1 MDLPVRCHPCQPPD
15 CSVTS
20 VMAAHRLALWLFMV
34 CIAGTAWSQGTDLNF
49 VLNDVDHVLMAPHRN
64 PDAIPP
70 GFEIRLNAEER
81 GDSLWLISAVQLPY
95 GGYIISATCTFDYL
109 GKFQV
114 QWTDTAAVRNTGW
127 REEPAAELA
136 MEPFEAQLVPMLLK
150 DTKVTTRLS
159 IEPGMAAASGELFMV
174 LEPQCVPYRL
184 PFTMTRSESGWSVI
198 QGRLVSALQH

>member
-1 MDLPVRCHPCQPPD
+1 
-15 CSVTS
+15 
-20 VMAAHRLALWLFMV
+20 MAAKCLIIWYMV
-34 CIAGTAWSQGTDLNF
+34 CFAGTAWSQGVDLNF
-49 VLNDVDHVLMAPHRN
+49 TQNDGGVHHALMAPHRN

-70 GFEIRLNAEER
+70 GFEIRLNVEES
-81 GDSLWLISAVQLPY
+81 GDAVWLNSAVQLPY

-114 QWTDTAAVRNTGW
+114 QWADTAAVRNTGW

-150 DTKVTTRLS
+150 DTEVATRLW
-159 IEPGMAAASGELFMV
+159 IEPGVDAASGELFMV

-184 PFTMTRSESGWSVI
+184 PFSMTRSAAGWSVI
-198 QGRLVSALQH
+198 QGRLVSALQP

>member
-1 MDLPVRCHPCQPPD
+1 M
-15 CSVTS
+15 TG
-20 VMAAHRLALWLFMV
+20 VMAAKRWIIWYMV
-34 CIAGTAWSQGTDLNF
+34 CFAGTAWSQGADLNF
-49 VLNDVDHVLMAPHRN
+49 VQNDGGVHHALMAPHRN

-70 GFEIRLNAEER
+70 GFEIRLDVEES
-81 GDSLWLISAVQLPY
+81 DDAVWLNSEVQLPY

-114 QWTDTAAVRNTGW
+114 QWADTAAVCNTGW

-150 DTKVTTRLS
+150 DTEVATRLW
-159 IEPGMAAASGELFMV
+159 IEPGVAAASGEIFMV

-184 PFTMTRSESGWSVI
+184 PFTMTRSEAGWSVI
-198 QGRLVSALQH
+198 QGRLVSALQP

>member
-1 MDLPVRCHPCQPPD
+1 MIGM
-15 CSVTS
+15 
-20 VMAAHRLALWLFMV
+20 MAALRLTLWSFMA
-34 CIAGTAWSQGTDLNF
+34 CIAGPIWSQSADLNF
-49 VLNDVDHVLMAPHRN
+49 TQNDGGVHHALMAPHRN

-70 GFEIRLNAEER
+70 GFEIRLDVEES
-81 GDSLWLISAVQLPY
+81 GDAVWLNSEVQLPY

-114 QWTDTAAVRNTGW
+114 QWADTAAVRNTGW

-150 DTKVTTRLS
+150 DTEVATRLR
-159 IEPGMAAASGELFMV
+159 IEPGVVAASGEIFMV

-184 PFTMTRSESGWSVI
+184 PFTMTHSETGWSVI
-198 QGRLVSALQH
+198 QGRLVSALQP

>member
-1 MDLPVRCHPCQPPD
+1 
-15 CSVTS
+15 
-20 VMAAHRLALWLFMV
+20 
-34 CIAGTAWSQGTDLNF
+34 
-49 VLNDVDHVLMAPHRN
+49 MAPHRN

-70 GFEIRLNAEER
+70 GFEIRMNAEER
-81 GDSLWLISAVQLPY
+81 GDSLWLIS
-95 GGYIISATCTFDYL
+95 
-109 GKFQV
+109 
-114 QWTDTAAVRNTGW
+114 AVRNTGW

-150 DTKVTTRLS
+150 DTKVITRLS
-159 IEPGMAAASGELFMV
+159 IEPGMAAVSGELFMV